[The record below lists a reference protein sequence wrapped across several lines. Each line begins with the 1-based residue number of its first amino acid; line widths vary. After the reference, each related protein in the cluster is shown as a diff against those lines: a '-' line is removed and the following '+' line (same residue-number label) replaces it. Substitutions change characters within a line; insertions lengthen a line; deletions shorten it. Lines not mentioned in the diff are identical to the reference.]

1 MTSLAPTVPSAVA
14 LTSPKTRTW
23 TTAVMLVVGAVIALL
38 AGASAGGLEPT
49 DIVWPSGA
57 VATLPSSS
65 VALVSALLAVAG
77 AAAAILLVA
86 RRQVVPFWLV
96 LVVLFLVVIPLALR
110 INSGAEVS
118 LGTLIAQTVGVV
130 AAVALGRLTGV
141 GGVIA
146 AVTLFGFGFAGT
158 WQNVRFVWS
167 EPLNT
172 IQLDPT
178 LVNSQLLGFIVGILA
193 VAATLASWY
202 FRRGGDGAKAPV
214 WLTAV
219 IGVCFLVGLVV
230 WVGSGGDI
238 PVVFLLTGA
247 IGLSTAVV
255 FGALSGVI
263 GERVGVINIAIEG
276 QLLGGA
282 FISAV
287 VASVTDNLILGL
299 LAAMIVGALLSM
311 VLAGFAIKYLV
322 DQVVVGVVL
331 VALMFGLTNFF
342 DSAALSNNGQELNFP
357 GTFPFLPIPLLSD
370 IPVLGPVLFDQRIT
384 TYVMFGLV
392 PLTWF
397 VLFKTRWG
405 LRIRALGEH
414 PLAADTVGINV
425 NRWRFWTVTLAGT
438 IAGFGGAALTLGS
451 IGPFVR
457 EMSAGQG
464 FIALACVILGRWNPF
479 MAAAAALLF
488 GFSRNFRIWAGQAGA
503 DIPPDLIAMAP
514 YLVTLI
520 AVAVLVGRAV
530 APKAVG
536 RPYIKE

>member
-1 MTSLAPTVPSAVA
+1 MTSLAPTVPVASA
-14 LTSPKTRTW
+14 LTSPKSRSW
-23 TTAVMLVVGAVIALL
+23 TIPIVLGVGAIIALL
-38 AGASAGGLEPT
+38 SWASSGGPDPVVVALPGDGSFVLGASL
-49 DIVWPSGA
+49 
-57 VATLPSSS
+57 
-65 VALVSALLAVAG
+65 ALVSALLAVVG
-77 AAAAILLVA
+77 AAVAFVFVA
-86 RRQVVPFWLV
+86 RHLPVPFWLL
-96 LVVLFLVVIPLALR
+96 LVVVFLVLIPVALR

-118 LGTLIAQTVGVV
+118 IGVLTAQTLGIV
-130 AAVALGRLTGV
+130 AAIVMGRLTGI

-146 AVTLFGFGFAGT
+146 AVTLFGFGFAGV
-158 WQNVRFVWS
+158 WEQVRYVWS
-167 EPLNT
+167 EPINA
-172 IQLDPT
+172 IQLAPT
-178 LVNSQLLGFIVGILA
+178 PANSQVVGFVVGVIA
-193 VAATLASWY
+193 VAAALVSWRY
-202 FRRGGDGAKAPV
+202 RRQGDGAKAPV

-219 IGVCFLVGLVV
+219 IGVAFLVGLVS

-238 PVVFLLTGA
+238 PIVFLLTGA

-255 FGALSGVI
+255 FGSLAGVI
-263 GERVGVINIAIEG
+263 GERVGVTNIAIEG

-282 FISAV
+282 LISAFI
-287 VASVTDNLILGL
+287 ASITDSLVLGL

-331 VALMFGLTNFF
+331 VALMFGLTNFIY
-342 DSAALSNNGQELNFP
+342 SAVLSNNGQELNFP

-384 TYVMFGLV
+384 TYVMFLLV

-397 VLFKTRWG
+397 VLFRTRWG

-425 NRWRFWTVTLAGT
+425 NRWRFWTVTVAGA

>member
-1 MTSLAPTVPSAVA
+1 MTSLAPTVPPAAVLTSAKGRNWTPAIVIGVGAIVALLAWASGGGPDPVVVTLPGEGTFTLPSAVA
-14 LTSPKTRTW
+14 L
-23 TTAVMLVVGAVIALL
+23 I
-38 AGASAGGLEPT
+38 
-49 DIVWPSGA
+49 
-57 VATLPSSS
+57 
-65 VALVSALLAVAG
+65 SALLAVL
-77 AAAAILLVA
+77 AAALAFVFVV
-86 RRQVVPFWLV
+86 REGSVPFWLT
-96 LVVLFLVVIPLALR
+96 VVAVFLVVVPLVLR
-110 INSGAEVS
+110 INSGADVS
-118 LGTLIAQTVGVV
+118 LGTLIAQTLGVV
-130 AAVALGRLTGV
+130 AAVIMGKLVGV

-158 WQNVRFVWS
+158 WDDVRFVWS
-167 EPLNT
+167 EPLNVV
-172 IQLDPT
+172 QLDPT
-178 LVNSQLLGFIVGILA
+178 PVNSQLLGFIVGVLA
-193 VAATLASWY
+193 VAAAFASWWY
-202 FRRGGDGAKAPV
+202 RRGGDGAKAPI

-255 FGALSGVI
+255 FGSLSGVI
-263 GERVGVINIAIEG
+263 GERVGITNIAIEG

-282 FISAV
+282 CVSAL
-287 VASVTDNLILGL
+287 VASVTDSLWVGL

-311 VLAGFAIKYLV
+311 VLALFAIKYLV

-331 VALMFGLTNFF
+331 VALMFGLTNFIY
-342 DSAALSNNGQELNFP
+342 SAVLSDNGQALNFP
-357 GTFPFLPIPLLSD
+357 GTFDFLPIPLLSD

-384 TYVMFGLV
+384 TYVMFLLV

-425 NRWRFWTVTLAGT
+425 NRWRFWTVTVAGV